1 MPSHDVTSMVYPALT
16 ADGDPVPTNETAA
29 LDYFR
34 RAAALG

>member
-1 MPSHDVTSMVYPALT
+1 MQSHDVASMMYLALT
-16 ADGDPVPTNETAA
+16 ADGDPVPKNETAA